1 MNAKTT
7 TALKKIKQKAEQKL
21 KTKKPTGVAHDK
33 LELLFTIVNRSKAE
47 FYVDLLEEYGINI
60 QLVVPGKGT
69 ADASMLSLFG
79 LTDSDKGGIIG
90 VINENKIHDALDA
103 LDTKFQTVRNG
114 KGIAYTVPLSGV
126 IGTLIYRFLTNNKMA
141 IKQNDAKSEN
151 GDKK

>member
-1 MNAKTT
+1 MNKKSP
-7 TALKKIKQKAEQKL
+7 TALLKKLHPEQKQ
-21 KTKKPTGVAHDK
+21 KTKKQADAHDK

-47 FYVDLLEEYGINI
+47 FYTDLLEEYGINI

-79 LTDSDKGGIIG
+79 FSDSDKAVIIG
-90 VINENKIHDALDA
+90 VINENKIRDALDA
-103 LDTKFQTVRNG
+103 LDAKFKTVRNG

-141 IKQNDAKSEN
+141 VKPTETKTAN